1 VTKAELL
8 ARLRDYPDDAVVAI
22 LADPF
27 GEPVPVSHV
36 TDLVQTRYR
45 DPGSPVVRYSSKRPG
60 EFGPSESAYPVPPT
74 RCRVVVVS

>member
-1 VTKAELL
+1 VTKHELL
-8 ARLRDYPDDAVVAI
+8 ARLADYPDDAVVAV

-27 GEPVPVSHV
+27 GDPYPVSHV

-45 DPGSPVVRYSSKRPG
+45 DNGVVRYTSRRPG
-60 EFGPSESAYPVPPT
+60 ELSEGTDPA